1 MNATAPSKAGS
12 GFTRQ
17 HLGLVRRWVRRDF
30 DARYRRSLLSAGW
43 AILSPFGAVAVYV
56 LVFGVIF
63 DQAGGDI
70 PYLTYLLSGLVIFTQ
85 VARGL
90 ALNGSLADNHSIISH
105 AAFPREIVPLAQFL
119 GVSIDLLVIVAV
131 FLIAAAV
138 QGIDFGV
145 TIVFLPVILL
155 STFLLAAGL
164 CVFVSTVQ
172 VFVRD
177 LQFLILPVTQALFFL
192 SPIAYHE
199 DELPPALDWINKVNP
214 ISVNIEAVRTV
225 TLEAAW
231 PDWGLFGVHFVL
243 AAAVFVAAVA
253 HLRSIQHRIVDLA

>member
-1 MNATAPSKAGS
+1 M
-12 GFTRQ
+12 
-17 HLGLVRRWVRRDF
+17 RRDF
-30 DARYRRSLLSAGW
+30 DARYRRSALSTGW

-56 LVFGVIF
+56 FVFGVIF
-63 DQAGGDI
+63 DQSGGGI

-105 AAFPREIVPLAQFL
+105 VAFPREIVPLAQFL
-119 GVSIDLLVIVAV
+119 GVSIDMLVLIPV
-131 FLIAAAV
+131 FLVVAAV
-138 QGIDFGV
+138 QGIEFEV

-155 STFLLAAGL
+155 STFLFAAGL

-177 LQFLILPVTQALFFL
+177 LQFLLLPVTQALFFL

-214 ISVNIEAVRTV
+214 ISVDIAALRAV
-225 TLEAAW
+225 TLRGAW

-243 AAAVFVAAVA
+243 AAAVFVGAIA